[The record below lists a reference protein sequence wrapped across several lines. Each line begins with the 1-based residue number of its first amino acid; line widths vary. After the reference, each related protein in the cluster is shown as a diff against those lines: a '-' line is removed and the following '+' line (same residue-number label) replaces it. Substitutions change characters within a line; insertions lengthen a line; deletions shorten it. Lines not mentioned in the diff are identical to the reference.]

1 MQAQLAV
8 FDGDLGWFGLLGAAR
23 SIQRLYIGHA
33 SADEVRERV
42 ASDHIDGWTEKN
54 WWPELR
60 RRLIDY
66 SAGVRDDF
74 RDIEIGDSTRT
85 PFERCVVR
93 TLRRVGYGET
103 VSYGELARRAGA
115 PGAARAVG
123 SVMRRNCVPL
133 IVPCHRVIA
142 AGGKLGGFSAP
153 QGLDLKRRLLELEST
168 AVDRLRFRPPRGR

>member
-1 MQAQLAV
+1 M
-8 FDGDLGWFGLLGAAR
+8 
-23 SIQRLYIGHA
+23 GHI

-42 ASDHIDGWTEKN
+42 ASERTDGWSESN

-60 RRLIDY
+60 RRLIAY
-66 SAGVRDDF
+66 ASGTRDDF
-74 RDIEIGDSTRT
+74 RDIRIVDSART
-85 PFERCVVR
+85 PFEQNVVR
-93 TLRRVGYGET
+93 ALRRVDYGNT
-103 VSYGELARRAGA
+103 VSYGGLAASAGA

-123 SVMRRNCVPL
+123 SLMRRNTVPL

-168 AVDRLRFRPPRGR
+168 PIDRLPFRAVALR